1 MWNPLGFET
10 ELSEWSL
17 SASMMRDP
25 WRAGIVRVV
34 AQRDDANCSEVNTRQ

>member
-10 ELSEWSL
+10 ECQNGAS

-34 AQRDDANCSEVNTRQ
+34 AQRDDATARK